1 MYTADE
7 RFTENIDRF
16 GEGTAEQ
23 MSKAIAC
30 YVSRSKNNG

>member
-23 MSKAIAC
+23 MSKAIAF
-30 YVSRSKNNG
+30 YVSRRKNNG